1 MPTSELERYFPVL
14 VQALVAAIVAAS
26 LVALSGILGYRRKSP
41 QKDTPYESGM
51 PAVGDAR
58 ERFSVKFYLVAMIF
72 ILLDIEAV
80 FLYPWAVVYRQLKM
94 FAFVE
99 MLLFIALVLV
109 GYFYIWKKGALD
121 WTSTT
126 APRKRD

>member
-14 VQALVAAIVAAS
+14 VQALVAAILAGT
-26 LVALSGILGYRRKSP
+26 LVALSGILGYRKRSP

-51 PAVGDAR
+51 VPTGDAK

-121 WTSTT
+121 WSSPG
-126 APRKRD
+126 PRKKA